1 METNKDNANA
11 HVVSGLRKVDT
22 NLETAVRMT
31 GEIAASLVR
40 LTCMGHGRVSHLHQ
54 RVSVIPSYEHLL
66 QASK

>member
-1 METNKDNANA
+1 METNKNTANA
-11 HVVSGLRKVDT
+11 HNVNGLRKVDT

-40 LTCMGHGRVSHLHQ
+40 LTCAGHGHVSHSRP

-66 QASK
+66 QATK